1 MVMLRRLE
9 NLPHPEDDATL
20 FHAIVERQ
28 PEPICRFLVDG
39 SLVFVNQAFARLFH
53 QPREQLLCANYFS
66 LLGEEARRDLQN
78 RLLSL
83 SPAQPTCVLE
93 QEFSAGDDSKQW
105 DIWTIVGDFDH
116 AGRLTEAQAIG
127 HDITVWKMACL
138 TDARQ
143 TRKLNALHNAT
154 VVLLSTLN
162 LEPLLG
168 QILDAAA
175 SAIPAAAKG
184 MIHLIA
190 RDTGQLE
197 MRAILGYQETDP
209 RIQRFT
215 FPGKKGYIAQAVSE
229 RRSLLISNAQAD
241 WPINPSLPLSS
252 AEADSAAI
260 VAPLMLEDHV
270 LGALSLES
278 TSPAVF
284 TSSDLDLIESFAAIA
299 TAAIRNAL
307 LHAEVQKQAITDP
320 LTGVYN
326 RRALFDLGKREVER
340 AHRFRR
346 PLTAIM
352 LDIDCFKTINDT
364 FGHEAGDQVLR
375 IIAEQC
381 CSNIRKVDIVGRYGG
396 DEFAILLP
404 EIDTHAVG
412 TVAERLRQSI
422 AEVQVPRGGKTLT
435 ITASL
440 GIARVSPEI
449 PNIESLL
456 HRADSA
462 LYTAKQSGRNRI
474 EVSQ

>member
-1 MVMLRRLE
+1 
-9 NLPHPEDDATL
+9 
-20 FHAIVERQ
+20 
-28 PEPICRFLVDG
+28 
-39 SLVFVNQAFARLFH
+39 
-53 QPREQLLCANYFS
+53 
-66 LLGEEARRDLQN
+66 
-78 RLLSL
+78 
-83 SPAQPTCVLE
+83 
-93 QEFSAGDDSKQW
+93 
-105 DIWTIVGDFDH
+105 
-116 AGRLTEAQAIG
+116 
-127 HDITVWKMACL
+127 
-138 TDARQ
+138 
-143 TRKLNALHNAT
+143 
-154 VVLLSTLN
+154 
-162 LEPLLG
+162 
-168 QILDAAA
+168 
-175 SAIPAAAKG
+175 
-184 MIHLIA
+184 
-190 RDTGQLE
+190 

-284 TSSDLDLIESFAAIA
+284 TPSDLDLIESFAAIA